1 MLIRVFIQIHRIV
14 YIFIVLTFAA
24 MTTQLHAQVNHD
36 ELQPDMYIPLTTFEY
51 GSAPISISGPVNV
64 LIVGE
69 DALRVYF
76 DLENS
81 GNSGIKELQVW
92 LMVYYHD
99 RTEPVLFERTFSTL
113 IQPGVTNSF
122 TWEIPTEDFGEPKD
136 GVIVPYRIEFVD
148 DTVWN
153 LNEFYQANV
162 KNNNE
167 QPDRIDF
174 PSGVN
179 SSPGTEPAFTGKS
192 INAVQVSSPINV
204 DGVLDE
210 NAWRSADPATGFLQS
225 EPTEGLDA
233 TENTEVYVL
242 YDEKNLYIGANLYDS
257 NPDGVLG
264 YLKKRDVNIS
274 SDDRFMWIIDT
285 FLDGRTGYY
294 FETNPAGL
302 LGDGLIGS
310 TGGRGGGVGS
320 SVLVLGG
327 GGVSPGGL
335 ILGVGY
341 VNKSWDGIW
350 TVETSLHEKGWTAE
364 IRIPFQTLNFDPA
377 SDVWGI
383 NFQRSIRRKSEE
395 SRWSGHKRNQ
405 LLTSPV
411 HAGRLNGLQDLSQ
424 GVGLEIIPYATIGRQ
439 NVPNVIEEGV
449 LLQNPEDQSETP
461 SDVGIDISYNI
472 TSSLR
477 GAVSINTDF
486 AEVEVDQRR
495 INLTRFPL
503 FFQEKRDFFLEGSSV
518 FSFAPLNG
526 VNPYFSR
533 RIGLS
538 EGVQIPIV
546 FGARLGG
553 TIGRNEI
560 GFVQVRT
567 DENLDADTPVEDFSV
582 ARIKRS
588 LFEQSSVGL
597 IYTRR
602 AGKAVNGSPAL
613 KDRHTIGADVKL
625 ATSKFLV
632 NKNLEFEGFLLWN
645 TDPENRGTASFND
658 LSARGIRINYPN
670 DLFDGHVSYREFGEA
685 YDPAVGFVT
694 RNSFRRVE
702 PRIGFNPRPDFIP
715 WIRQIKTWGQWRNLW
730 DMSNR
735 LVTRNIQYNL
745 FEIIF
750 EDGSNFELQLIRKFE
765 LLDEEFEIHD
775 GIVLPAGEYKFNMWR
790 ISGWSAGHHPLSV
803 QYIVSGGDFWSGEK
817 KQYSFSFNYRPYPG
831 IEIKSSIQYNDVTLP
846 QGDFITNLFQFE
858 GGVHLTPWSSF
869 ISSLQY
875 DDVSEVIGLFSKF
888 RWTVNPGNDIFL
900 VYTQNWRNIG
910 DSVWDFDTKLLS
922 RGATSKINYTH
933 RF

>member
-1 MLIRVFIQIHRIV
+1 
-14 YIFIVLTFAA
+14 
-24 MTTQLHAQVNHD
+24 
-36 ELQPDMYIPLTTFEY
+36 
-51 GSAPISISGPVNV
+51 
-64 LIVGE
+64 
-69 DALRVYF
+69 
-76 DLENS
+76 
-81 GNSGIKELQVW
+81 
-92 LMVYYHD
+92 MVYYHD
-99 RTEPVLFERTFSTL
+99 RTEPVLFEKTFSTV
-113 IQPGVTNSF
+113 IKPDNTNSF
-122 TWEIPTEDFGEPKD
+122 TWNLPVEDFGEPID
-136 GVIVPYRIEFVD
+136 GVIVPYRIEFED

-153 LNEFYQANV
+153 LNEYYQPNV
-162 KNNNE
+162 KGYKE
-167 QPDRIDF
+167 QSIRSDF
-174 PSGVN
+174 PSSVS
-179 SSPGTEPAFTGKS
+179 SSPGTESAFTGKS
-192 INAVQVSSPINV
+192 IKAVQISIPIEI

-225 EPTEGLDA
+225 EPTEGSDA

-242 YDEKNLYIGANLYDS
+242 YDDKNLYIGANLYDN

-294 FETNPAGL
+294 FETNPAGI

-310 TGGRGGGVGS
+310 TGGRGGGTGT

-327 GGVSPGGL
+327 GGVAPGGF
-335 ILGVGY
+335 INGVGY

-350 TVETSLHEKGWTAE
+350 TVETSLHENGWTAE

-395 SRWSGHKRNQ
+395 SRWSGHKRTQ

-424 GVGLEIIPYATIGRQ
+424 GVGLEIIPYATYGRQ
-439 NVPNVIEEGV
+439 NVPNVIEDGV
-449 LLQNPEDQSETP
+449 LLPNPEDQTTTP
-461 SDVGIDISYNI
+461 SDVGLDISYNI

-495 INLTRFPL
+495 VNLTRFPL

-538 EGVQIPIV
+538 EGGQIPIV

-567 DENLDADTPVEDFSV
+567 DENLNADTPVEDFSV
-582 ARIKRS
+582 ARFKRS
-588 LFEQSSVGL
+588 LFEQSSIGL

-602 AGKAVNGSPAL
+602 AGEALNDSSAL
-613 KDRHTIGADVKL
+613 KDRHTIGTDVKL
-625 ATSKFLV
+625 ATSKFLG

-645 TDPENRGTASFND
+645 SDPENGGTASFND
-658 LSARGIRINYPN
+658 LSARGIRINFPN
-670 DLFDGHVSYREFGEA
+670 DLYEGHVSYREFGEA

-694 RNSFRRVE
+694 RNGFRRVE
-702 PRIGFNPRPDFIP
+702 PKIGFNPRPEFIP
-715 WIRQIKTWGQWRNLW
+715 WIRQIKTWGQWRHLW

-735 LVTRNIQYNL
+735 LVTRTIQYNP

-750 EDGSNFELQLIRKFE
+750 EDGSNFELQLIQNLE
-765 LLDEEFEIHD
+765 LLDEDFEIHD
-775 GIVLPAGEYKFNMWR
+775 GVVLPAGEYNFNSWR
-790 ISGWSAGHHPLSV
+790 ISGWSAGHRQLSV
-803 QYIVSGGDFWSGEK
+803 QYILSGGDFWSGDK
-817 KQYSFSFNYRPYPG
+817 KQYSFSFHYKPYPG
-831 IEIKSSIQYNDVTLP
+831 IEIKSSMHHNDVSLP
-846 QGDFITNLFQFE
+846 QGDFTTNLFQFE

-922 RGATSKINYTH
+922 RGGTSKINYTH